1 MRVPNYVL
9 FIRSIRI
16 RYLSGILI
24 FALASGGIMFAL
36 NQGEQLPAQPRP
48 AQRSDLVE
56 LTRDLK
62 QRRQLRRADDP
73 QLVGRD
79 TATSSA
85 HRRAAMPSAC
95 TAEIEALTGRARR
108 AQAEALEA

>member
-36 NQGEQLPAQPRP
+36 TKANSYRHSL
-48 AQRSDLVE
+48 DLLGVR
-56 LTRDLK
+56 L
-62 QRRQLRRADDP
+62 
-73 QLVGRD
+73 
-79 TATSSA
+79 SS
-85 HRRAAMPSAC
+85 
-95 TAEIEALTGRARR
+95 
-108 AQAEALEA
+108 